1 MDKKEF
7 EQPEMLEIE
16 NTEVAP
22 VQQPK
27 EEKKSETI
35 DSIEELNQLA
45 AELKEAGDKKHLF
58 KLAEQYGIDKEDVE
72 DYLDGIV
79 EEFATLLMAA
89 VGKLKHEAAVLDLQG
104 IVKDWEESIEQMC
117 TDDEELCK
125 AVLKSDRKLVEC
137 MGKVLRYA
145 FDNKVR
151 VSDEVVKATK
161 KLNPPVYLGYPG
173 KATLKKLVSDYY
185 MK

>member
-22 VQQPK
+22 VQQPQ

-72 DYLDGIV
+72 DYLDGVV

-89 VGKLKHEAAVLDLQG
+89 VGKLKHEGAVLGLRG
-104 IVKDWEESIEQMC
+104 LVKDWAECVEQMC

-137 MGKVLRYA
+137 MGRALKYA
-145 FDNKVR
+145 FENKAKLN
-151 VSDEVVKATK
+151 DDIVKAA
-161 KLNPPVYLGYPG
+161 KLDPPIYLGVPG
-173 KATLKKLVSDYY
+173 KAELKKLITDYY